1 MSFILEHTRLGF
13 CWLDLIA
20 LAILV
25 VVIIVFVVQ
34 RRKLV
39 QQEKDLE
46 DQLSAKFAEN
56 MVDTEP
62 KE

>member
-46 DQLSAKFAEN
+46 DQLSGKFAEN
-56 MVDTEP
+56 VVDPEP

>member
-46 DQLSAKFAEN
+46 DHFQVWQREL
-56 MVDTEP
+56 
-62 KE
+62 

>member
-1 MSFILEHTRLGF
+1 MSFIFQHTRLGF

-46 DQLSAKFAEN
+46 DQLSAKYAEN
-56 MVDTEP
+56 VVDTEP

>member
-20 LAILV
+20 LAVLV
-25 VVIIVFVVQ
+25 VVVVVFVVQ

-46 DQLSAKFAEN
+46 DQLSTKFAEN
-56 MVDTEP
+56 VVDTEP

>member
-1 MSFILEHTRLGF
+1 MSFIFQHTRLGF

-34 RRKLV
+34 HRKLV

-46 DQLSAKFAEN
+46 DQLSGKFAEN
-56 MVDTEP
+56 VVDTEP